1 MSTEPKSSSSRVY
14 DIVQAVLLAVVGLVM
29 TWTVQ
34 TVVAQGREL
43 SAHNSDIK
51 TNSGRLTSL
60 EDRGSRQLG
69 EHVKMDDSRSG
80 SDEERITKLEAAV
93 IALSTIPGDI
103 RFIRL
108 QMETLENGQKR
119 IEKKLEKP

>member
-1 MSTEPKSSSSRVY
+1 MSETTKSSAARVY

-34 TVVAQGREL
+34 TVVSQGREL
-43 SAHNSDIK
+43 SGHSSDIK
-51 TNSGRLTSL
+51 TNTGRLTTL

-69 EHVKMDDSRSG
+69 EHTKVDDLRAV
-80 SDEERITKLEAAV
+80 SDEDRLTKLEAAV
-93 IALSTIPGDI
+93 ISFATIPGDI
-103 RFIRL
+103 RLIRL
-108 QMETLENGQKR
+108 QMEILDIGQKR

>member
-43 SAHNSDIK
+43 SSHAANIN
-51 TNSGRLTSL
+51 TNTGRLTSL

-69 EHVKMDDSRSG
+69 EHTKMDDSRAV

-93 IALSTIPGDI
+93 ISLSTIPGDI

-108 QMETLENGQKR
+108 QMEILDSGQKR

>member
-1 MSTEPKSSSSRVY
+1 MSTEPKSAAARVY
-14 DIVQAVLLAVVGLVM
+14 DIVQAVFLAVFGLVM

-34 TVVAQGREL
+34 TVVSQGREL

-51 TNSGRLTSL
+51 TNTGRLTSL

-69 EHVKMDDSRSG
+69 EHVKMDDSRSV
-80 SDEERITKLEAAV
+80 SDEERIIKLEAAV
-93 IALSTIPGDI
+93 LTFSAIPGDLK
-103 RFIRL
+103 FIRL
-108 QMETLENGQKR
+108 QMETLESGQKR

>member
-1 MSTEPKSSSSRVY
+1 MSENIKSSSARVY

-51 TNSGRLTSL
+51 TNTGRLTSL

-69 EHVKMDDSRSG
+69 EHVKMDDSRSV
-80 SDEERITKLEAAV
+80 SDEERIIKLEAAV
-93 IALSTIPGDI
+93 LTFSAIPGDLK
-103 RFIRL
+103 FIRL

>member
-1 MSTEPKSSSSRVY
+1 MSENIKSSSARVY

-43 SAHNSDIK
+43 SSHAANIN

-69 EHVKMDDSRSG
+69 EHTKMDDARSI
-80 SDEERITKLEAAV
+80 SDEDRITKLEAAV
-93 IALSTIPGDI
+93 LTFSAIPGDLK
-103 RFIRL
+103 FIRL

-119 IEKKLEKP
+119 IEKKLDKP

>member
-1 MSTEPKSSSSRVY
+1 MSENIKSSSARVY

-43 SAHNSDIK
+43 SSHAANIN
-51 TNSGRLTSL
+51 TNTGRLTSL

-69 EHVKMDDSRSG
+69 EHTKMDDTRSI

-93 IALSTIPGDI
+93 LAFAAIPGELK
-103 RFIRL
+103 FIRL
-108 QMETLENGQKR
+108 QMETLEKGQAR
-119 IEKKLEKP
+119 IEKRLEKP

>member
-1 MSTEPKSSSSRVY
+1 MSETTKSSAARVY

-43 SAHNSDIK
+43 SSHTANIN
-51 TNSGRLTSL
+51 TNTGRLTSL

-69 EHVKMDDSRSG
+69 EHTKMDDARSI
-80 SDEERITKLEAAV
+80 SDEDRITKLEAAV
-93 IALSTIPGDI
+93 ITFSTIPGELK
-103 RFIRL
+103 FIRL
-108 QMETLENGQKR
+108 QMETLESGQKR